1 MEAGTPKGIA
11 SQLDLDLDDMSI
23 CLACLSFVSMAID
36 GGDKRDIRGQLTRMT
51 PDLWA
56 EGLALPARL
65 ALKRACKMGIPGAER
80 ALADVEHRGGR
91 SLTAQ
96 AIVYRLAADLSARAR
111 GDVFK
116 MGFQPWPPA
125 ELSGSS

>member
-1 MEAGTPKGIA
+1 VEARQAKGIA
-11 SQLDLDLDDMSI
+11 SQLDLDLDDIPI

-36 GGDKRDIRGQLTRMT
+36 GGDERDVRGQLNRIT

-56 EGLALPARL
+56 EGLAQPARL
-65 ALKRACKMGIPGAER
+65 ALGRARERGVAGAEA
-80 ALADVEHRGGR
+80 ALADVEERGGR

-96 AIVYRLAADLSARAR
+96 AIVYRLAADLSARAQ

-125 ELSGSS
+125 GLN

>member
-1 MEAGTPKGIA
+1 VEARQANGIA
-11 SQLDLDLDDMSI
+11 SQLDLDLDDIPI

-36 GGDKRDIRGQLTRMT
+36 GGDERDVRGQLNRIT

-56 EGLALPARL
+56 EGLAQPARL
-65 ALKRACKMGIPGAER
+65 ALGRARERGVAGAEA
-80 ALADVEHRGGR
+80 ALADVEKRGGR
-91 SLTAQ
+91 SLTSQ
-96 AIVYRLAADLSARAR
+96 AIVYRLAADLSARAQ

-125 ELSGSS
+125 GLN

>member
-1 MEAGTPKGIA
+1 VEARQAKGIA
-11 SQLDLDLDDMSI
+11 SQLDLDLDDIPI
-23 CLACLSFVSMAID
+23 CLACVSFVSMAID
-36 GGDKRDIRGQLTRMT
+36 GGDERDVHGQLNRIT

-56 EGLALPARL
+56 EGLAQPARL
-65 ALKRACKMGIPGAER
+65 ALGRARERGVAGAEA
-80 ALADVEHRGGR
+80 ALADVEKRGGR

-96 AIVYRLAADLSARAR
+96 AIVYRLAADLSARAQ

-125 ELSGSS
+125 GLN

>member
-1 MEAGTPKGIA
+1 VDAGQGRRIA
-11 SQLDLDLDDMSI
+11 SEPDLDLDDIGI

-36 GGDKRDIRGQLTRMT
+36 RGDEREIRGELIRMT

-65 ALKRACKMGIPGAER
+65 ALQRARKQGVAGAEA
-80 ALADVEHRGGR
+80 ALADIEERGGC
-91 SLTAQ
+91 SLVAQ
-96 AIVYRLAADLSARAR
+96 AIVYRLAADLSARAK
-111 GDVFK
+111 GDPLK

-125 ELSGSS
+125 ELN

>member
-1 MEAGTPKGIA
+1 
-11 SQLDLDLDDMSI
+11 
-23 CLACLSFVSMAID
+23 MAID
-36 GGDKRDIRGQLTRMT
+36 GGDERDVRGQLNRIT

-56 EGLALPARL
+56 EGLAQPARL
-65 ALKRACKMGIPGAER
+65 SLGRARERGVAGAEA
-80 ALADVEHRGGR
+80 ALADVEERGGR

-96 AIVYRLAADLSARAR
+96 AIVYRLAADLSARAQ

-125 ELSGSS
+125 GLN

>member
-1 MEAGTPKGIA
+1 VEAGTPKRIA
-11 SQLDLDLDDMSI
+11 SQLDLDLDDIRI
-23 CLACLSFVSMAID
+23 CLACLSFVSLAID
-36 GGDKRDIRGQLTRMT
+36 GGDERDIRGQLARMT

-65 ALKRACKMGIPGAER
+65 ALKQACEMGILDAER
-80 ALADVEHRGGR
+80 ALADVEQRGGR

-116 MGFQPWPPA
+116 MGFQPSPPA

>member
-1 MEAGTPKGIA
+1 VEARQAKGIA
-11 SQLDLDLDDMSI
+11 SQLDLDLDDIPI

-36 GGDKRDIRGQLTRMT
+36 GGDERDVRGQLNRIT

-56 EGLALPARL
+56 EGLAQPARL
-65 ALKRACKMGIPGAER
+65 ALGRARERGVAGAEA
-80 ALADVEHRGGR
+80 ALADLEKRGGR

-96 AIVYRLAADLSARAR
+96 AIVYRLAADLSARAQ

-125 ELSGSS
+125 GLN

>member
-1 MEAGTPKGIA
+1 VEARQAKGIA
-11 SQLDLDLDDMSI
+11 SQLDLDLDDIPI

-36 GGDKRDIRGQLTRMT
+36 GGDERDVRGQLNRIT

-56 EGLALPARL
+56 EGLAQPPRL
-65 ALKRACKMGIPGAER
+65 ALGRARERGLAGAEA
-80 ALADVEHRGGR
+80 ALADVEKRGGR

-96 AIVYRLAADLSARAR
+96 AIVYRLAADLSARAQ

-125 ELSGSS
+125 GLN

>member
-1 MEAGTPKGIA
+1 VEARQAKGIA
-11 SQLDLDLDDMSI
+11 SQLDLDLDDIPI

-36 GGDKRDIRGQLTRMT
+36 GGDERDVRGQLNRIT

-56 EGLALPARL
+56 EGLAQPARL
-65 ALKRACKMGIPGAER
+65 SLGRARERGVAGAEA
-80 ALADVEHRGGR
+80 ALADVEERGGR

-96 AIVYRLAADLSARAR
+96 AIVYRLAADLSARAQ

-116 MGFQPWPPA
+116 MGFQPWRPA
-125 ELSGSS
+125 GLN

>member
-1 MEAGTPKGIA
+1 VEARQAKGIA
-11 SQLDLDLDDMSI
+11 SQLDLDLDDIPI

-36 GGDKRDIRGQLTRMT
+36 GGDERDVRGQLNRIT

-56 EGLALPARL
+56 EGLAQPARL
-65 ALKRACKMGIPGAER
+65 SLGRARERGVAGAEA
-80 ALADVEHRGGR
+80 ALADVEKRGGR

-96 AIVYRLAADLSARAR
+96 AIVYRLAADLSARAQS
-111 GDVFK
+111 DVFK

-125 ELSGSS
+125 GLN

>member
-1 MEAGTPKGIA
+1 VEARQAKGIA
-11 SQLDLDLDDMSI
+11 SQLDLDLDDIPI

-36 GGDKRDIRGQLTRMT
+36 GGDERDVRGQLNRIT

-56 EGLALPARL
+56 EGLAQPARL
-65 ALKRACKMGIPGAER
+65 ALGRARERGVAGAEA
-80 ALADVEHRGGR
+80 ALADVEKRGGR

-96 AIVYRLAADLSARAR
+96 AIVYRLAADLSARAQ

-125 ELSGSS
+125 GLN

>member
-1 MEAGTPKGIA
+1 VEARQAKGIA
-11 SQLDLDLDDMSI
+11 SQLDLDLDDIPI

-36 GGDKRDIRGQLTRMT
+36 GGDERDVHGQLNRIT

-56 EGLALPARL
+56 EGLAQPARL
-65 ALKRACKMGIPGAER
+65 ALGRARERGVAGAEA
-80 ALADVEHRGGR
+80 ALADVEKRGGR

-96 AIVYRLAADLSARAR
+96 AIVYRLAADLSARAQ

-125 ELSGSS
+125 GLN